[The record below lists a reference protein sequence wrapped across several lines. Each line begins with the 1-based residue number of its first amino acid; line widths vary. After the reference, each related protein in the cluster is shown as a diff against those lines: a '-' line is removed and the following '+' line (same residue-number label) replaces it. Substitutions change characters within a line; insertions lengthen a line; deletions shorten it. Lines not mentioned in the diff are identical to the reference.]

1 MVHLYACVETETTIF
16 LILQYAR
23 YSTMNLLVISCTHSI
38 NLLIYTLHYV
48 LVVEDYGTL

>member
-23 YSTMNLLVISCTHSI
+23 YSAMNLLMISCTYNI
-38 NLLIYTLHYV
+38 NLLMYTLHRV
-48 LVVEDYGTL
+48 IVVED